1 MEWLCMIG
9 PHLFMPGDN
18 CHGVLVVG
26 LGLQV
31 MTYCTQ
37 DSLVSPLPQVYFA
50 NVHPKFPEGGK
61 MSQYLNSLSIGDT
74 VDIRG
79 PAGKVVYL
87 GRGYFRVK
95 DPGKPEEI
103 RFATDVGLI
112 AGGTGK
118 RLWGFSLSLVAIDG

>member
-1 MEWLCMIG
+1 
-9 PHLFMPGDN
+9 
-18 CHGVLVVG
+18 
-26 LGLQV
+26 
-31 MTYCTQ
+31 
-37 DSLVSPLPQVYFA
+37 
-50 NVHPKFPEGGK
+50 
-61 MSQYLNSLSIGDT
+61 MSQHLNSLSVGDT

-112 AGGTGK
+112 AGGTGNSYI
-118 RLWGFSLSLVAIDG
+118 WHFTLSYCHVLA

>member
-1 MEWLCMIG
+1 
-9 PHLFMPGDN
+9 
-18 CHGVLVVG
+18 
-26 LGLQV
+26 
-31 MTYCTQ
+31 
-37 DSLVSPLPQVYFA
+37 
-50 NVHPKFPEGGK
+50 

-118 RLWGFSLSLVAIDG
+118 RGCGIFTVSCCYVVA

>member
-1 MEWLCMIG
+1 M
-9 PHLFMPGDN
+9 PHVCWMLSQVYSTNLNKSLMKDLYDT
-18 CHGVLVVG
+18 LVYMYAP
-26 LGLQV
+26 L
-31 MTYCTQ
+31 
-37 DSLVSPLPQVYFA
+37 SPLNTQVYFA
-50 NVHPKFPEGGK
+50 DVHPKFPKGGK
-61 MSQYLNSLSIGDT
+61 MSQYLNSLSVGDT

-112 AGGTGK
+112 AGGTGNW
-118 RLWGFSLSLVAIDG
+118 LWHFTLSYCHVVA